1 MDMSHLPAEVRQ
13 CHSFRRRMRCILM
26 LHMKSSRADRLLHPQ
41 PHRVSPLSPGR
52 CPSYRASVA
61 SPLTRWLT

>member
-13 CHSFRRRMRCILM
+13 CHSFHRRMRCILM
-26 LHMKSSRADRLLHPQ
+26 LHMRSTRADRLLHSQ
-41 PHRVSPLSPGR
+41 PHRVSPLSSGR
-52 CPSYRASVA
+52 YSLYRASVA